1 MSFSLTAP
9 APAVLKMCTHQ
20 NARVPISEEGGLAA
34 PPNTLLDGKKAANL
48 GIARWVLLS
57 LPSGTE
63 G

>member
-20 NARVPISEEGGLAA
+20 NARVLIAEEGGLTT
-34 PPNTLLDGKKAANL
+34 PPNILLDEKKAASL
-48 GIARWVLLS
+48 GIARWVLLA
-57 LPSGTE
+57 LPSRTE